1 MRRIIILFDCAKLFT
16 AFFMSFRRLK
26 RMAIGQTMVILTENR
41 YYLKAKKRLS
51 LKKLK
56 MKNIKKKTNTEHRT
70 PRVFFY

>member
-26 RMAIGQTMVILTENR
+26 RMAIGQTMLILTEYVYR
-41 YYLKAKKRLS
+41 YYLKATQRLP

-56 MKNIKKKTNTEHRT
+56 MKNIKKSIEHRT
-70 PRVFFY
+70 PRVFFH

>member
-26 RMAIGQTMVILTENR
+26 RMAIGQTMLILTENR

-56 MKNIKKKTNTEHRT
+56 MKNIKKNPYRAQNT
-70 PRVFFY
+70 